1 MRRKDRQEK
10 SLKEDE
16 KIGTEKKKQEGEGQ
30 KP

>member
-16 KIGTEKKKQEGEGQ
+16 EIGTEKKKQEGEGQ